1 MQNQITNKIRTVIL
15 TRMFGSV
22 EEFNVR
28 RSERLFFEYSSALS
42 FCRNH
47 NVTDDNV
54 EAFAEMFI
62 RPVVEYSADR
72 EMLVDG
78 VNIPFSDLDSE
89 KSMHSRHNRKRGEN
103 HKEYSLRDYL
113 YMGMYSA
120 VYKHTA
126 PYRDSILR
134 GDLSAARAVREET
147 FKQWKEEL
155 YRRNGRPTFLTDLVE
170 VMKVPKI
177 VPSLW
182 KALR

>member
-1 MQNQITNKIRTVIL
+1 MQNQITNKVRTVIL

-22 EEFNVR
+22 EEFNRR
-28 RSERLFFEYSSALS
+28 RSERLFFEYSSALD

-62 RPVVEYSADR
+62 RPVIDYSADR
-72 EMLVDG
+72 EMLIEG
-78 VNIPFSDLDSE
+78 VNIPFSNLDSG
-89 KSMHSRHNRKRGEN
+89 KTIHHRHYQRRGEN
-103 HKEYSLRDYL
+103 HKECSLCDYL

-120 VYKHTA
+120 VYKHTE

-134 GDLSAARAVREET
+134 GDLSTARAVREET

-155 YRRNGRPTFLTDLVE
+155 YRRNGRPKFLTDLVE
-170 VMKVPKI
+170 IMKVPKI

-182 KALR
+182 KVLR